1 MISKKIITYTT
12 LVVALILTTAA
23 INYERVLQ
31 KIGEALVY
39 QSPIERSE
47 AIIVLSGG
55 RGDRVNAAAN
65 LFKEGLG
72 KIMIMSGQE
81 SYPGSF
87 SYNAMKN
94 YAMELGVPEN
104 KIITELIS
112 GELSTWGEGIENLRI
127 MQKNNL
133 KSFIL
138 VTSNFHTKRAHGVYK
153 QLIREKSYDFKM
165 SVYSAK
171 DSRFPVDK
179 WWKSRIAKKIIAIE
193 YLSIINFFL
202 EH

>member
-1 MISKKIITYTT
+1 MVT
-12 LVVALILTTAA
+12 LTLTTAA

-39 QSPIERSE
+39 QSPIEQSE

-55 RGDRVNAAAN
+55 SGDRVKAAAN

-81 SYPGSF
+81 SYPGSY
-87 SYNAMKN
+87 SQNAMKD
-94 YAMELGVPEN
+94 YAMKLGIPEN
-104 KIITELIS
+104 RIIIKIIN
-112 GELSTWGEGIENLRI
+112 GELSTWGEAIENLKT

-133 KSFIL
+133 QSFIL
-138 VTSNFHTKRAHGVYK
+138 VTSNFHTKRAHSIYK

-171 DSRFPVDK
+171 DSRFPIDK
-179 WWKSRIAKKIIAIE
+179 WWKYRIAKKIIVVE